1 MAFLAVLVVLALVLS
16 LNMYLAVGLF
26 GLLMTLLVAGVVGWA
41 ADAVVP
47 GKLPGGWLGA
57 VLAGIVG
64 GWLGSLVFSWFHLQ
78 RIGPDIA
85 GIDVVPAFVGALI
98 IAGGLEL
105 ISTRRPLA

>member
-1 MAFLAVLVVLALVLS
+1 MRFLSILLVLALVLS
-16 LNMYLAVGLF
+16 LNVFYAVGLF

-64 GWLGSLVFSWFHLQ
+64 GWLGALLFALLHLP

-85 GIDVVPAFVGALI
+85 GVDVVPAFIGALVI
-98 IAGGLEL
+98 VGGLEL
-105 ISTRRPLA
+105 ISTRRPLS